1 MREIVLDTETTG
13 LEPAEGHRIVEI
25 GALELVHRV
34 PTGEVWHSYINPER
48 DMPLD
53 AYRIHELS
61 QDFLADKPRFAEIAD
76 RFLEFIGDAPL
87 VIHNAPFDAGFLN
100 AEFTRLGLPPIAGER
115 LVDTL
120 QMARRRFAGA
130 PNSLDALCT
139 RFEIDKSERT
149 LHGALVDC
157 RLLAE
162 VYLHLTGGRQ
172 PGSRESLR
180 LFFPS
185 GVELCLQLGYRAL
198 QAFELLAGTFQHC
211 LLEVELLATHQ
222 LHPLERRSEGASQG
236 GAELALELSH
246 SGRQRFDDTPRDLL
260 ETFGVEGTAHRA
272 RGRPVRNGQR
282 TLVSRAD
289 RLKPAH
295 AGRGVRNRKSLR
307 CCR

>member
-149 LHGALVDC
+149 LHGALIDC

-172 PGSRESLR
+172 PGLAFQAASGAGGEEGRQQGRSRFRPLR
-180 LFFPS
+180 PHAPTP
-185 GVELCLQLGYRAL
+185 E
-198 QAFELLAGTFQHC
+198 
-211 LLEVELLATHQ
+211 
-222 LHPLERRSEGASQG
+222 
-236 GAELALELSH
+236 ELA
-246 SGRQRFDDTPRDLL
+246 
-260 ETFGVEGTAHRA
+260 AHKA
-272 RGRPVRNGQR
+272 FVDG
-282 TLVSRAD
+282 
-289 RLKPAH
+289 LKDPIW
-295 AGRGVRNRKSLR
+295 RE
-307 CCR
+307 

>member
-13 LEPAEGHRIVEI
+13 LEPAEGHRVVEI

-48 DMPLD
+48 DMPPD

-61 QDFLADKPRFAEIAD
+61 EEFLSDKPPFAEIAD

-100 AEFTRLGLPPIAGER
+100 AEFARLGHPPLAGDR

-149 LHGALVDC
+149 LHGALIDC

-172 PGSRESLR
+172 PGLAFQAAPGAGGEVGRQQGR
-180 LFFPS
+180 S
-185 GVELCLQLGYRAL
+185 GFRPPRPHAPTPE
-198 QAFELLAGTFQHC
+198 
-211 LLEVELLATHQ
+211 
-222 LHPLERRSEGASQG
+222 
-236 GAELALELSH
+236 ELAAHEAFVAGLKDPVWLE
-246 SGRQRFDDTPRDLL
+246 
-260 ETFGVEGTAHRA
+260 
-272 RGRPVRNGQR
+272 
-282 TLVSRAD
+282 
-289 RLKPAH
+289 
-295 AGRGVRNRKSLR
+295 
-307 CCR
+307 

>member
-13 LEPAEGHRIVEI
+13 LSPEEGDRVVEI
-25 GALELVHRV
+25 GALELFHRV

-48 DMPLD
+48 DMPAE

-61 QDFLADKPRFAEIAD
+61 TEFLSDKPRFADIAEG
-76 RFLEFIGDAPL
+76 FLEFVADAPL

-100 AEFTRLGLPPIAGER
+100 AEFARLGLPPLAGER

-120 QMARRRFAGA
+120 QMARKRFAGA

-172 PGSRESLR
+172 PGLA
-180 LFFPS
+180 FQAGS
-185 GVELCLQLGYRAL
+185 GSTAMDGQ
-198 QAFELLAGTFQHC
+198 
-211 LLEVELLATHQ
+211 
-222 LHPLERRSEGASQG
+222 PQG
-236 GAELALELSH
+236 SGPFRPPRPHAPTPEELA
-246 SGRQRFDDTPRDLL
+246 
-260 ETFGVEGTAHRA
+260 AHKA
-272 RGRPVRNGQR
+272 FIAGIKDPVW
-282 TLVSRAD
+282 LD
-289 RLKPAH
+289 
-295 AGRGVRNRKSLR
+295 
-307 CCR
+307 

>member
-48 DMPLD
+48 DMPPD

-61 QDFLADKPRFAEIAD
+61 EEFLSDKPPFAEIAD

-100 AEFTRLGLPPIAGER
+100 AEFARLGFPPIAGDR

-149 LHGALVDC
+149 LHGALIDC

-172 PGSRESLR
+172 PGLAFQAAPGAGGEEGRQQSRRGFRPPRPHAPTPE
-180 LFFPS
+180 
-185 GVELCLQLGYRAL
+185 
-198 QAFELLAGTFQHC
+198 
-211 LLEVELLATHQ
+211 
-222 LHPLERRSEGASQG
+222 
-236 GAELALELSH
+236 ELAAHEAFVAGL
-246 SGRQRFDDTPRDLL
+246 RD
-260 ETFGVEGTAHRA
+260 
-272 RGRPVRNGQR
+272 PIW
-282 TLVSRAD
+282 
-289 RLKPAH
+289 
-295 AGRGVRNRKSLR
+295 RK
-307 CCR
+307 

>member
-149 LHGALVDC
+149 LHGALIDC

-172 PGSRESLR
+172 PGLA
-180 LFFPS
+180 FQAAS
-185 GVELCLQLGYRAL
+185 G
-198 QAFELLAGTFQHC
+198 AGGEEGRQ
-211 LLEVELLATHQ
+211 Q
-222 LHPLERRSEGASQG
+222 GRSKFRPPRPHAPTPE
-236 GAELALELSH
+236 ELA
-246 SGRQRFDDTPRDLL
+246 
-260 ETFGVEGTAHRA
+260 AHKA
-272 RGRPVRNGQR
+272 FVDG
-282 TLVSRAD
+282 
-289 RLKPAH
+289 LKDPIW
-295 AGRGVRNRKSLR
+295 RE
-307 CCR
+307 

>member
-48 DMPLD
+48 DMPPD

-61 QDFLADKPRFAEIAD
+61 EEFLSDKPPFAEIAD
-76 RFLEFIGDAPL
+76 RFMEFIGDAPL

-100 AEFTRLGLPPIAGER
+100 AEFARLGHPPLAGER

-149 LHGALVDC
+149 LHGALIDC

-172 PGSRESLR
+172 PGLAFQAAPGAGGEEGRQQSRRGFRPPRPHAPTPE
-180 LFFPS
+180 
-185 GVELCLQLGYRAL
+185 
-198 QAFELLAGTFQHC
+198 
-211 LLEVELLATHQ
+211 
-222 LHPLERRSEGASQG
+222 
-236 GAELALELSH
+236 ELAAHEAFVAGL
-246 SGRQRFDDTPRDLL
+246 RD
-260 ETFGVEGTAHRA
+260 
-272 RGRPVRNGQR
+272 PIW
-282 TLVSRAD
+282 
-289 RLKPAH
+289 
-295 AGRGVRNRKSLR
+295 RK
-307 CCR
+307 

>member
-48 DMPLD
+48 DMPPD

-61 QDFLADKPRFAEIAD
+61 EEFLSDKPPFAEIAGT
-76 RFLEFIGDAPL
+76 FLEFIGDAPL

-100 AEFTRLGLPPIAGER
+100 AEFARLGHPPIAGDR

-149 LHGALVDC
+149 LHGALIDC

-172 PGSRESLR
+172 PGLAFQAAPGAGGEEGRQQSRRGFRPPRPHAPTPE
-180 LFFPS
+180 
-185 GVELCLQLGYRAL
+185 
-198 QAFELLAGTFQHC
+198 
-211 LLEVELLATHQ
+211 
-222 LHPLERRSEGASQG
+222 
-236 GAELALELSH
+236 ELAAHEAFVAGL
-246 SGRQRFDDTPRDLL
+246 RD
-260 ETFGVEGTAHRA
+260 
-272 RGRPVRNGQR
+272 PIW
-282 TLVSRAD
+282 
-289 RLKPAH
+289 
-295 AGRGVRNRKSLR
+295 RK
-307 CCR
+307 

>member
-48 DMPLD
+48 DMPPD

-61 QDFLADKPRFAEIAD
+61 EEFLSDKPPFVEIAD

-100 AEFTRLGLPPIAGER
+100 AEFARLGLPPIAGDR

-149 LHGALVDC
+149 LHGALIDC

-172 PGSRESLR
+172 PGLAFQAVPGAGGEEGRQQSRRGFRPPRPHAPTPE
-180 LFFPS
+180 
-185 GVELCLQLGYRAL
+185 
-198 QAFELLAGTFQHC
+198 
-211 LLEVELLATHQ
+211 
-222 LHPLERRSEGASQG
+222 
-236 GAELALELSH
+236 ELAAHEAFVAGL
-246 SGRQRFDDTPRDLL
+246 RD
-260 ETFGVEGTAHRA
+260 
-272 RGRPVRNGQR
+272 PIW
-282 TLVSRAD
+282 
-289 RLKPAH
+289 
-295 AGRGVRNRKSLR
+295 RK
-307 CCR
+307 